1 MSQGTTILLGA
12 IAGFTIFLG
21 LPVGRLQYLSR
32 NVRGMLNSIATG
44 ILVFLFWDVVSKAN
58 EPVVKALTDLRHGD
72 IGSFVVLAGLFLGG
86 LAAGLM
92 SLIYFNGQMGPRLR
106 RAQPAP
112 PADGPGAT
120 AAIAAVPLTSGRALA
135 LMIAIGLGL
144 HNLSEGLAIGQAA
157 ASGAIAFAAVLI
169 IGFGLHN
176 ITEGFGIAAPLAS
189 DSQVPSWRFLG
200 LAGLIGGGPTFFGT
214 VIGYSFVSPYA
225 FVLFLTLAAGALIYV
240 INEMFAV
247 NRRQVGAVIAG
258 WGIVI
263 GFAAGY
269 GTDLVLTYVG
279 G

>member
-1 MSQGTTILLGA
+1 MSQGTTILFGA

-32 NVRGMLNSIATG
+32 NVRGLLNSIATG
-44 ILVFLFWDVVSKAN
+44 ILIFLFWDVVSKASD
-58 EPVVKALTDLRHGD
+58 PVVKALTALPQGD

-92 SLIYFNGQMGPRLR
+92 SLIYFNGQMVRRLR

-112 PADGPGAT
+112 LPDGPGAT
-120 AAIAAVPLTSGRALA
+120 AAMTAAPITSGRAIA

-157 ASGAIAFAAVLI
+157 ASSAIAFAAVLF

-200 LAGLIGGGPTFFGT
+200 LAGLIGGGPTFLGT

-225 FVLFLTLAAGALIYV
+225 FVLFLALAAGALIYV

-247 NRRQVGAVIAG
+247 NRRHMGAVIAG